1 MPRRTPRRTL
11 RLQVALF
18 AAMWGTSLLGCATPP
33 KPDSDSATVWGFVK
47 LVPKKGASVQGG
59 GYGDRRL
66 ARVRRVDYSH
76 TRYAVVCA
84 PTATPVA
91 TSPARF
97 AVRESLAGVHL
108 EPAFSVTSPASGL
121 ELTNETHD
129 DRIISIPGAGR
140 LERLAP
146 GRSVTIRGL
155 PLGESSIH
163 LLGASERATETPAQV
178 WVTEGVFSEVD
189 ADGRYVLH
197 GIAPGMH
204 EVRAW
209 HPRLP
214 PSPIHHVELSA
225 GAVERIDIEI
235 GVDVQEPPVEE
246 TP

>member
-1 MPRRTPRRTL
+1 MPRSTPRRT
-11 RLQVALF
+11 RRFRALF
-18 AAMWGTSLLGCATPP
+18 FAAAWLVAVFGCAMPP
-33 KPDSDSATVWGFVK
+33 TSDPDSATVWGYVK

-66 ARVRRVDYSH
+66 SRVRRVDYSH
-76 TRYAVVCA
+76 TRYAVVFA

-97 AVRESLAGVHL
+97 AVRESLGGVRL
-108 EPAFSVTSPASGL
+108 VPAFSVTRPESGV
-121 ELTNETHD
+121 ELTNDTQE
-129 DRIISIPGAGR
+129 DRIISIPGVGR

-163 LLGASERATETPAQV
+163 LLGASERATEAPAQV
-178 WVTEGVFSEVD
+178 WVTEGVFIEVD
-189 ADGRYVLH
+189 SDGRYVLH
-197 GIAPGMH
+197 GIASGRH

-214 PSPIHHVELSA
+214 PSPIHHVQLSP
-225 GAVERIDIEI
+225 GVVERIDIEI
-235 GVDVQEPPVEE
+235 GVDVQEPPAKE

>member
-1 MPRRTPRRTL
+1 MPRSTPRRTFRL
-11 RLQVALF
+11 RAMLF
-18 AAMWGTSLLGCATPP
+18 AATWVATLFSCAMPP
-33 KPDSDSATVWGFVK
+33 KSDTDSATVWGFVR

-76 TRYAVVCA
+76 PRYAVVFA
-84 PTATPVA
+84 PTATPV
-91 TSPARF
+91 PAAPTRF
-97 AVRESLAGVHL
+97 VVRESLGGARL
-108 EPAFSVTSPASGL
+108 EPAFSVTSPESGL

-129 DRIISIPGAGR
+129 DRIISLPGAGR

-155 PLGESSIH
+155 PLGETSIH
-163 LLGASERATETPAQV
+163 LLGASKRATETPAQL
-178 WVTEGVFSEVD
+178 WVTEGVFIEVD
-189 ADGRYVLH
+189 SDGRYALH

-214 PSPIHHVELSA
+214 PSPIHHIQLSP

-235 GVDVQEPPVEE
+235 GVDVQEPPAEE
-246 TP
+246 IP